1 MIPLVAEHVTVTFTR
16 RGRGV
21 FKALDDVSLSLPP
34 GAAVGLIGESGSGK
48 STLARVLLGLIRPDA
63 GTVRL
68 GDRTLFTPSCPRP
81 TDQVQMIFQ
90 DAAGALNPR
99 QTVFAALAEVLTVI
113 RGHRGGR
120 AALAD
125 RVAALLDQV
134 GLSADLAARYPREL
148 SGGQCQRVCIARALA
163 VEPAILIADEPVS
176 ALDVSVQARILRLLR
191 DLRERRG
198 LSLLLVAHDLA
209 VVGAVCDQAV
219 VLQKGRVVERGTP
232 ADLFSRPQHPYTRRL
247 LDAVP
252 DLDRLGSRAI
262 AWFPAHP
269 TDSRPCCPVL

>member
-1 MIPLVAEHVTVTFTR
+1 MIPLAAEHVTVTFTR
-16 RGRGV
+16 RGRGS

-48 STLARVLLGLIRPDA
+48 STLVRVLMGLRRPDT

-68 GDRTLFTPSCPRP
+68 GGQPLYQPSCSLKVR
-81 TDQVQMIFQ
+81 DKIQMIFQ

-99 QTVFAALAEVLTVI
+99 QTVFAALSEVLTVV
-113 RGHRGGR
+113 RGERRELGV
-120 AALAD
+120 
-125 RVAALLDQV
+125 RVAELLEQV

-148 SGGQCQRVCIARALA
+148 SGGQCQRVCIARALT

-191 DLRERRG
+191 DLRARRG

-219 VLQKGRVVERGTP
+219 VLQEGRVVEAGTP

-252 DLDRLGSRAI
+252 DLDRLE
-262 AWFPAHP
+262 
-269 TDSRPCCPVL
+269 PVRCN

>member
-90 DAAGALNPR
+90 DASGALNPR

-163 VEPAILIADEPVS
+163 VEPAILIADEQIGRAS
-176 ALDVSVQARILRLLR
+176 C
-191 DLRERRG
+191 RER
-198 LSLLLVAHDLA
+198 V
-209 VVGAVCDQAV
+209 
-219 VLQKGRVVERGTP
+219 
-232 ADLFSRPQHPYTRRL
+232 
-247 LDAVP
+247 
-252 DLDRLGSRAI
+252 
-262 AWFPAHP
+262 
-269 TDSRPCCPVL
+269 